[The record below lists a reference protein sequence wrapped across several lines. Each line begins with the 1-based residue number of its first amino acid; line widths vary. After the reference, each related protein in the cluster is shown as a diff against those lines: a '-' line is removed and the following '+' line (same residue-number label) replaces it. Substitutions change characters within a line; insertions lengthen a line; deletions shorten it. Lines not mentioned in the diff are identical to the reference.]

1 MLRILFMKLT
11 GHQNILHSVYIL
23 AKFDPYSTLR
33 QLNWNM
39 NTVLPNNA
47 MIDISQT
54 FKNSYPRK
62 SLNKWL
68 VVTSSTYLKMDFAK
82 NVGSRKSS
90 T

>member
-1 MLRILFMKLT
+1 MKLT

-47 MIDISQT
+47 MIDISHILKTHTQE
-54 FKNSYPRK
+54 SP
-62 SLNKWL
+62 L
-68 VVTSSTYLKMDFAK
+68 TSGL
-82 NVGSRKSS
+82 
-90 T
+90 